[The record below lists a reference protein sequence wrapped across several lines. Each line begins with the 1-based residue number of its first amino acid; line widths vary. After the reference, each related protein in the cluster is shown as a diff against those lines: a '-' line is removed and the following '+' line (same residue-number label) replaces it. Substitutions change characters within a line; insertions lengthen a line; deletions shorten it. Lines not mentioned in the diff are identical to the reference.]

1 MQLPAHEIIPAFPTP
16 IYRSTLGDAA
26 RHNAVF
32 EREIDAMK
40 ARDLAAAEK
49 ANPQLAAVY
58 KWEEY
63 TSFFTDQQIH
73 RHEWFAPLKHAIEA
87 HVARFLEQLSVD
99 LGGRSLVM
107 QTSFANIMSEAFHHH
122 GRHIH
127 TGSVISGVYYIR
139 AGEGAGQITFE
150 HPAAD
155 HFMQDLKYAQPSLL
169 TVPTISIRPNSGE
182 LVLFPSH
189 LPHKVEQSYTDTKRV
204 AVSINMGLPG

>member
-1 MQLPAHEIIPAFPTP
+1 MPLPPHEIVPAFPTP
-16 IYRSTLGDAA
+16 IYRSTLGEAT
-26 RHNAVF
+26 RHNASF
-32 EREIDAMK
+32 ESEIDAMR
-40 ARDLAAAEK
+40 ARDIAAAQD
-49 ANPQLAAVY
+49 NPQLAQVY

-73 RHEWFAPLKHAIEA
+73 RHDWFAPLKTAIEA
-87 HVARFLEQLSVD
+87 HVVRFLDQLSVD
-99 LGGRSLVM
+99 LGTRKLEM
-107 QTSFANIMSEAFHHH
+107 QTSFANVMSEPFHHH

-155 HFMQDLKYAQPSLL
+155 HFMQDLKYVNPSLL
-169 TVPTISIRPNSGE
+169 TVSTISISPKTGE

-189 LPHKVEQSYTDTKRV
+189 LPHKVEQSFTQAKRV
-204 AVSINMGLPG
+204 AVSINMGLSG